1 MKDQPRN
8 RLSHRLLV
16 GILATVCVAVAF
28 AGVVWLYLPDFRGS
42 VVRERAESGMAV
54 HDRHVIHA
62 VTPHQ
67 QAAQVTIH
75 VE

>member
-1 MKDQPRN
+1 
-8 RLSHRLLV
+8 
-16 GILATVCVAVAF
+16 
-28 AGVVWLYLPDFRGS
+28 
-42 VVRERAESGMAV
+42 MAV